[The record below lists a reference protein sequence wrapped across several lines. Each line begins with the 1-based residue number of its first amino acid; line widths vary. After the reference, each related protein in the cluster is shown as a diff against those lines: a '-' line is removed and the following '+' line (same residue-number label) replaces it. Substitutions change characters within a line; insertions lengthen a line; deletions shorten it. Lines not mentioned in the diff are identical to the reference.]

1 MGGRGQGMTLFDIF
15 IIYTAF
21 RVKQVVCDFFL
32 QTSWMANVK
41 GNPFNMGGAK
51 ALGAHAGIHGVFT
64 LFLMLLFA
72 PSMWWLGAVDFVI
85 HGLVDKI
92 KGAVTHKFGW
102 TYKDSAYWW
111 AFGVDQEAHNM
122 THFLYLICIIW
133 AKGADFTA
141 ALPLIH

>member
-1 MGGRGQGMTLFDIF
+1 MVGRGQGMTLFDIF

-72 PSMWWLGAVDFVI
+72 PSMWWLGAV
-85 HGLVDKI
+85 
-92 KGAVTHKFGW
+92 THKFGW

-133 AKGADFTA
+133 AKGADFA
-141 ALPLIH
+141 APLPMLH